1 VHVSIPYKGADAN
14 TSGNGNSM
22 IVNKS
27 SFLIFTTLIVLAG
40 CRDRAQVTVSDI
52 RPRETNSDHLQQ
64 ALQVIDDLDVADFN
78 QATATSIFNFNLWS
92 KLHDDDPQW
101 VTPSLI
107 NTVPTELAN
116 TGLVQAIGGK
126 RFIPLDINYLH
137 ETSWLHAIA
146 QWVVTDDLPHR
157 MFWETYKPSIADGVA
172 SEELTKILKLFDWTV
187 RNIQLAPLLDYPTV
201 PNNIEGPVKV
211 ASQLGLPGPGYS
223 RTNRDVLTLGVGDW
237 WQRARI
243 FALLARQQGIDVVL
257 LGLPA
262 EFGKMNQPWLTAA
275 IIGKELYLFD
285 FNKGLPVLNA
295 AKTEMVTLNQ
305 LKEDVDFGQTLFPAA
320 YQQQPQETFDGLVGL
335 IEADVIAVSHRMAIL
350 EKYLTGDRQ
359 MVLTVAPS
367 IISLRLRTEHKINR
381 SKIWLPI
388 YEGYLFEAALHE
400 KLVAQDAS
408 ALEFITST
416 RDHSL
421 FRDVPQLLEGRFKL
435 LRGVFDDDDSDLGVQ
450 GENGAKTLLM
460 ASRIPTKLIEGLL
473 ENEGIQQSLGLLKP
487 NDTPV
492 LLWRQALVNK
502 QRTFVRAKD
511 YASFYIAMIHME
523 QGHYQDAIEWF
534 ERRTIINAD
543 ENTAATEGKEE
554 TLSADAAANNNAPA
568 SEPAVNIQDILSGN
582 SLTNG
587 VAEDI
592 SLAQSAFHDLALY
605 NLARCY
611 AALDQQAA
619 AAELLQNSESEQ
631 QTGDQQL
638 SKLLQE
644 STD

>member
-1 VHVSIPYKGADAN
+1 
-14 TSGNGNSM
+14 M
-22 IVNKS
+22 IVKKS
-27 SFLIFTTLIVLAG
+27 YLLLFTALVIVAG

-64 ALQVIDDLDVADFN
+64 ALQIIDDLDATDFN
-78 QATATSIFNFNLWS
+78 QATTTSIFNFNLWS

-107 NTVPTELAN
+107 NTVPAELAS
-116 TGLVQAIGGK
+116 TGLLQAIGGK

-146 QWVVTDDLPHR
+146 QWAVADDLPHR
-157 MFWETYKPSIADGVA
+157 MFWESYKPTIADEAA
-172 SEELTKILKLFDWTV
+172 SEELTKVLKLFDWTV
-187 RNIQLAPLLDYPTV
+187 RNIQLAPLLDYPTI
-201 PNNIEGPVKV
+201 PANTEGPVKI
-211 ASQLGLPGPGYS
+211 SPQLGLPGPGYS
-223 RTNRDVLTLGVGDW
+223 RTNRHVLTLGVGDW

-243 FALLARQQGIDVVL
+243 FVLLARQQGIDVVL

-262 EFGKMNQPWLTAA
+262 EFGKTNQPWLTAA

-295 AKTEMVTLNQ
+295 AKTAIVTLKQ
-305 LKEDVDFGQTLFPAA
+305 LKEDVDFTQTLFPVAH
-320 YQQQPQETFDGLVGL
+320 QQQPQETLDGLVGL
-335 IEADVIAVSHRMAIL
+335 IEADVVAVSHRMAIL
-350 EKYLTGDRQ
+350 EKYLTGERQ

-367 IISLRLRTEHKINR
+367 IISLRLRTEHQINR

-400 KLVAQDAS
+400 KLVAQDAA
-408 ALEFITST
+408 ALEFVSST

-421 FRDVPQLLEGRFKL
+421 FREVPQLREGRFKL
-435 LRGVFDDDDSDLGVQ
+435 LRGVFDDDESNLGVK
-450 GENGAKTLLM
+450 GDNGAKTLMM
-460 ASRIPTKLIEGLL
+460 ASRIPTKLIEGML
-473 ENEGIQQSLGLLKP
+473 ENEDIQQALGLLKP
-487 NDTPV
+487 ADAPAF
-492 LLWRQALVNK
+492 LWRQTLVDK

-523 QGHYQDAIEWF
+523 QGHYQDAIDWF
-534 ERRTIINAD
+534 ERRTIINANED
-543 ENTAATEGKEE
+543 TVNADGKEDIPSVND
-554 TLSADAAANNNAPA
+554 TANNNAPA
-568 SEPAVNIQDILSGN
+568 GQPIVNIQDILSGN

-592 SLAQSAFHDLALY
+592 SLTRSAFQDLALY

-619 AAELLQNSESEQ
+619 AAELLQDSESEQ
-631 QTGDQQL
+631 KTGDHQL

-644 STD
+644 

>member
-1 VHVSIPYKGADAN
+1 
-14 TSGNGNSM
+14 M
-22 IVNKS
+22 IVKKS
-27 SFLIFTTLIVLAG
+27 YLLLFTALVIVTG

-64 ALQVIDDLDVADFN
+64 ALQIIDDLDATDFN
-78 QATATSIFNFNLWS
+78 QATTTSIFNFNLWS

-107 NTVPTELAN
+107 NTVPAELAS
-116 TGLVQAIGGK
+116 TGLLQAIGGK

-146 QWVVTDDLPHR
+146 QWAVADDLPHR
-157 MFWETYKPSIADGVA
+157 MFWESYKPTIADEAA
-172 SEELTKILKLFDWTV
+172 SEELTKVLKLFDWTV
-187 RNIQLAPLLDYPTV
+187 RNIQLAPLLDYPTI
-201 PNNIEGPVKV
+201 PANTEGPVKI
-211 ASQLGLPGPGYS
+211 SPQLGLPGPGYS
-223 RTNRDVLTLGVGDW
+223 RTNRHVLTLGVGDW

-243 FALLARQQGIDVVL
+243 FVLLARQQGIDVVL

-262 EFGKMNQPWLTAA
+262 EFGKTNQPWLTAA

-295 AKTEMVTLNQ
+295 AKTAIVTLKQ
-305 LKEDVDFGQTLFPAA
+305 LKEDVDFTQTLLPVAH
-320 YQQQPQETFDGLVGL
+320 QQQPQETLDGLVGL
-335 IEADVIAVSHRMAIL
+335 IEADVVAVSHRMAIL
-350 EKYLTGDRQ
+350 EKCLTGERQ

-367 IISLRLRTEHKINR
+367 IISLRLRTEHQINR

-400 KLVAQDAS
+400 KLVAQDAA
-408 ALEFITST
+408 ALEFVSSM

-421 FRDVPQLLEGRFKL
+421 FRKVPQLREGRFKL
-435 LRGVFDDDDSDLGVQ
+435 LRGVFDDDESNLGVK
-450 GENGAKTLLM
+450 GDNGAKTLMM
-460 ASRIPTKLIEGLL
+460 ASRIPTKLIEGML
-473 ENEGIQQSLGLLKP
+473 ENEDIQQALGLLKP
-487 NDTPV
+487 ADAPAF
-492 LLWRQALVNK
+492 LWRQTLVDK

-523 QGHYQDAIEWF
+523 QGHYQDAIDWF
-534 ERRTIINAD
+534 ERRTIINANED
-543 ENTAATEGKEE
+543 TTNADGKEDIPSVND
-554 TLSADAAANNNAPA
+554 TANNNAPA
-568 SEPAVNIQDILSGN
+568 GQPIVNIQDILSGN
-582 SLTNG
+582 SLTKG

-592 SLAQSAFHDLALY
+592 SLTRSAFQDLALY

-619 AAELLQNSESEQ
+619 AAELLQDSESEQ
-631 QTGDQQL
+631 KTGDHQL

-644 STD
+644 

>member
-1 VHVSIPYKGADAN
+1 
-14 TSGNGNSM
+14 M
-22 IVNKS
+22 IVKKS
-27 SFLIFTTLIVLAG
+27 YFLLFTALVIVAG
-40 CRDRAQVTVSDI
+40 CRDRTQVTVSDI

-64 ALQVIDDLDVADFN
+64 ALQIIDDLDATDFN
-78 QATATSIFNFNLWS
+78 QATTTSIFNFNLWS

-107 NTVPTELAN
+107 NTVPTELAS

-146 QWVVTDDLPHR
+146 QWAVADDLPHR
-157 MFWETYKPSIADGVA
+157 MFWESYKPTIADEVA
-172 SEELTKILKLFDWTV
+172 SEKLTKVLKLFDWTV
-187 RNIQLAPLLDYPTV
+187 RNIQLAPLLDYPTI
-201 PNNIEGPVKV
+201 PANTEGPVKI
-211 ASQLGLPGPGYS
+211 SPQLGLPGPGYS
-223 RTNRDVLTLGVGDW
+223 RTNRHVLTLGVGDW

-243 FALLARQQGIDVVL
+243 FVLLARQQGIDVVL

-262 EFGKMNQPWLTAA
+262 EFGKTNQPWLTAA

-295 AKTEMVTLNQ
+295 AKTAIVTLKQ
-305 LKEDVDFGQTLFPAA
+305 LKEDVDFTQTLFPVAH
-320 YQQQPQETFDGLVGL
+320 QQQPQETLDGLVGL
-335 IEADVIAVSHRMAIL
+335 IEADVVAVSHRMAIL
-350 EKYLTGDRQ
+350 EKYLTGERQ

-367 IISLRLRTEHKINR
+367 IISLRLRTEHQINR

-400 KLVAQDAS
+400 KLVAQDAA
-408 ALEFITST
+408 ALEFVSST

-421 FRDVPQLLEGRFKL
+421 FREVPQLREGRFKL
-435 LRGVFDDDDSDLGVQ
+435 LRGVFDDDESNLGVK
-450 GENGAKTLLM
+450 GDNGAKTLMM
-460 ASRIPTKLIEGLL
+460 ASRIPTKLIEGML
-473 ENEGIQQSLGLLKP
+473 ENEDIQQALGLLKP
-487 NDTPV
+487 ADAPAF
-492 LLWRQALVNK
+492 LWRQTLVDK

-523 QGHYQDAIEWF
+523 QGHYQDAIDWF
-534 ERRTIINAD
+534 ERRTIINASED
-543 ENTAATEGKEE
+543 TTNADGKEDIPSVNAAT
-554 TLSADAAANNNAPA
+554 NNNAPA
-568 SEPAVNIQDILSGN
+568 GQPIVNIQDILSGN

-587 VAEDI
+587 VAKEI
-592 SLAQSAFHDLALY
+592 SLTRSTFQDLALY

-619 AAELLQNSESEQ
+619 AAELLQDSESEQ
-631 QTGDQQL
+631 KTGDHQL
-638 SKLLQE
+638 AKLLQE
-644 STD
+644 

>member
-1 VHVSIPYKGADAN
+1 
-14 TSGNGNSM
+14 M
-22 IVNKS
+22 IVKKS
-27 SFLIFTTLIVLAG
+27 YLLLFTALVIVG

-64 ALQVIDDLDVADFN
+64 ALQIIDDLDASDFN
-78 QATATSIFNFNLWS
+78 QATTTSIFNFNLWS

-107 NTVPTELAN
+107 NTVPTELAS

-146 QWVVTDDLPHR
+146 QWAVADDLPHR
-157 MFWETYKPSIADGVA
+157 MFWESYKPTIADEVA
-172 SEELTKILKLFDWTV
+172 SEELTKVLKLFDWTV
-187 RNIQLAPLLDYPTV
+187 RNIQLAPLLDYPTI
-201 PNNIEGPVKV
+201 PANTEGPVKI
-211 ASQLGLPGPGYS
+211 SPQLGLPGPGYS
-223 RTNRDVLTLGVGDW
+223 RTNRHVLTLGVGDW

-243 FALLARQQGIDVVL
+243 FVLLARQQGIDVVL

-262 EFGKMNQPWLTAA
+262 EFGKTNQPWLTAA

-295 AKTEMVTLNQ
+295 AKTAIVTLKQ
-305 LKEDVDFGQTLFPAA
+305 LKEDVDFTQTLFPVAH
-320 YQQQPQETFDGLVGL
+320 QQQPQETLDGLVGL
-335 IEADVIAVSHRMAIL
+335 IEADVVAVSHRMAIL
-350 EKYLTGDRQ
+350 EKYLTGERQ

-367 IISLRLRTEHKINR
+367 IISLRLRTEHQINR

-388 YEGYLFEAALHE
+388 YEGYLFEAALYE
-400 KLVAQDAS
+400 KLVAQDAA
-408 ALEFITST
+408 ALEFVSST

-421 FRDVPQLLEGRFKL
+421 FREVPQLREGRFKL
-435 LRGVFDDDDSDLGVQ
+435 LRGVFDDDESNLGVK
-450 GENGAKTLLM
+450 GDNGAKTLMM
-460 ASRIPTKLIEGLL
+460 ASRIPTKLIEGML
-473 ENEGIQQSLGLLKP
+473 ENEDIQQALGLLKP
-487 NDTPV
+487 ADAPV
-492 LLWRQALVNK
+492 FLWRQTLVDK

-523 QGHYQDAIEWF
+523 QGHYQDAIDWF
-534 ERRTIINAD
+534 ERRTIINANED
-543 ENTAATEGKEE
+543 TTNADGKENIPSVNA
-554 TLSADAAANNNAPA
+554 TTNNNAPA
-568 SEPAVNIQDILSGN
+568 GQPIVNIQDILSGN

-592 SLAQSAFHDLALY
+592 SLTRSAFQDLALY

-619 AAELLQNSESEQ
+619 AAELLQDSESEQ
-631 QTGDQQL
+631 KTGDHQL

-644 STD
+644 

>member
-1 VHVSIPYKGADAN
+1 MNDFIKKYKKYKKLLLIIL
-14 TSGNGNSM
+14 TLPCFIWLWSG
-22 IVNKS
+22 
-27 SFLIFTTLIVLAG
+27 
-40 CRDRAQVTVSDI
+40 RDRTQVTVSDI

-64 ALQVIDDLDVADFN
+64 ALQIIDDLDAADFN
-78 QATATSIFNFNLWS
+78 QATTTSVFNFNLWS

-107 NTVPTELAN
+107 NTVPTELAS

-126 RFIPLDINYLH
+126 RFIRLDINFLH

-146 QWVVTDDLPHR
+146 QWVVADDLPHR
-157 MFWETYKPSIADGVA
+157 VFWESYKPTIADEDA
-172 SEELTKILKLFDWTV
+172 SKELTKALKLFDWTV
-187 RNIQLAPLLDYPTV
+187 RNIQLAPLLDYPTI
-201 PNNIEGPVKV
+201 PANTEGPVKTTP
-211 ASQLGLPGPGYS
+211 QLGLPGPGYS

-243 FALLARQQGIDVVL
+243 FVLLARQQGIDVVL

-262 EFGKMNQPWLTAA
+262 EFGKTNQPWLTAA
-275 IIGKELYLFD
+275 IIGQELYLFD

-295 AKTEMVTLNQ
+295 AKTEVVTLKQ
-305 LKEDVDFGQTLFPAA
+305 LQEDVNFAQTLFPVAH
-320 YQQQPQETFDGLVGL
+320 QQQPQETLDGLVGL
-335 IEADVIAVSHRMAIL
+335 IEADVVAVSHRMAIL
-350 EKYLTGDRQ
+350 EKYLTGERQ

-367 IISLRLRTEHKINR
+367 IISLRLRTEHQINR

-400 KLVAQDAS
+400 KLVAQDAA
-408 ALEFITST
+408 ALEFISSM
-416 RDHSL
+416 RDDSL
-421 FRDVPQLLEGRFKL
+421 FREVPQLREGRFKL
-435 LRGVFDDDDSDLGVQ
+435 LRGVFDDDETNLGVK
-450 GENGAKTLLM
+450 GDNGAKTLMM
-460 ASRIPTKLIEGLL
+460 ASRIPTKLIEGML
-473 ENEGIQQSLGLLKP
+473 ENEDIQQALGLLKP
-487 NDTPV
+487 ADAPV
-492 LLWRQALVNK
+492 FLWRQTLVDK

-534 ERRTIINAD
+534 ERRTIINATED
-543 ENTAATEGKEE
+543 TAIADGKEDIPPVNA
-554 TLSADAAANNNAPA
+554 TTNNNAPA
-568 SEPAVNIQDILSGN
+568 GQPIVNIQDILSGN

-587 VAEDI
+587 VAEDV
-592 SLAQSAFHDLALY
+592 SLTRSAFQDLALY

-638 SKLLQE
+638 SKLLQK
-644 STD
+644 

>member
-1 VHVSIPYKGADAN
+1 
-14 TSGNGNSM
+14 M
-22 IVNKS
+22 IVKKS
-27 SFLIFTTLIVLAG
+27 YFLLFTALVIVAG
-40 CRDRAQVTVSDI
+40 CRDRTQVTVSDI

-64 ALQVIDDLDVADFN
+64 ALQIIDDLDATDFN
-78 QATATSIFNFNLWS
+78 QATTTSIFNFNLWS

-107 NTVPTELAN
+107 NTVPTELAS

-146 QWVVTDDLPHR
+146 QWAVADDLPHR
-157 MFWETYKPSIADGVA
+157 MFWESYKPTIADEVA
-172 SEELTKILKLFDWTV
+172 SEKLTKVLKLFDWTV
-187 RNIQLAPLLDYPTV
+187 RNIQLAPLLDYPTI
-201 PNNIEGPVKV
+201 PANTEGPVKI
-211 ASQLGLPGPGYS
+211 SPQLGLPGPGYS
-223 RTNRDVLTLGVGDW
+223 RTNRHVLTLGVGDW

-243 FALLARQQGIDVVL
+243 FVLLARQQGIDVVL

-262 EFGKMNQPWLTAA
+262 EFGKTNQPWLTAA

-295 AKTEMVTLNQ
+295 AKTAIVTLKQ
-305 LKEDVDFGQTLFPAA
+305 LKEDVDFTQTLFPVAH
-320 YQQQPQETFDGLVGL
+320 QQQPQETLDGLVGL
-335 IEADVIAVSHRMAIL
+335 IEADVVAVSHRMAIL
-350 EKYLTGDRQ
+350 EKYLTGERQ

-367 IISLRLRTEHKINR
+367 IISLRLRTEHQINR

-400 KLVAQDAS
+400 KLVAQDAA
-408 ALEFITST
+408 ALEFVSST

-421 FRDVPQLLEGRFKL
+421 FREVPQLREGRFKL
-435 LRGVFDDDDSDLGVQ
+435 LRGVFDDDESNLGVK
-450 GENGAKTLLM
+450 GDNGAKTLMM
-460 ASRIPTKLIEGLL
+460 ASRIPTKLIEGML
-473 ENEGIQQSLGLLKP
+473 ENEDIQQALGLLKP
-487 NDTPV
+487 ADAPAF
-492 LLWRQALVNK
+492 LWRQTLVDK

-523 QGHYQDAIEWF
+523 QGHYQDAIDWF
-534 ERRTIINAD
+534 ERRTIINANED
-543 ENTAATEGKEE
+543 TTNADGKEDIPSVNA
-554 TLSADAAANNNAPA
+554 TTNNNAPA
-568 SEPAVNIQDILSGN
+568 GQPIVNIQDILSGN

-587 VAEDI
+587 VAKEI
-592 SLAQSAFHDLALY
+592 SLTRSTFQDLALY

-619 AAELLQNSESEQ
+619 AAELLQDSESEQ
-631 QTGDQQL
+631 KTGDHQL
-638 SKLLQE
+638 AKLLQE
-644 STD
+644 